1 MRVRTA
7 LMTTAA
13 FSLLAAGTANAADG
27 DTGSAGGYSF
37 NSSTPLDGG
46 AQRQLTVG
54 DFHFW
59 KITLKPGQRLDIKAS
74 VGVPGGYDPGPSPHY
89 ERLGVRVYDPT
100 RQPILCDGGSDG
112 TEMIYRGHATA
123 QSGGT
128 FTAECTVGT
137 VDYKPIKR
145 AGTYYV
151 QVGIG
156 GATQTRGDT
165 LPLTV
170 SASTGTGV
178 APRPAESWNPGTP
191 AGAVPAERKPTT
203 AATPPAAANADP
215 AGAAT
220 STGLPPWAMPGAL
233 AGGVIAALAL
243 VAARRRPG
251 PVAQQ
256 AKPARAPEAVAVPA
270 GPPPHADAWQPLPV
284 PQVPHTHAPDALPLP
299 PLHAEPSFAVPGGP
313 PAFPPGQ
320 VGSPAQDDNS
330 RTR

>member
-13 FSLLAAGTANAADG
+13 FSLIAVGTANAAGG

-37 NSSTPLDGG
+37 NSSTPLDGD

-59 KITLKPGQRLDIKAS
+59 KINLKPGQRLDIKAS
-74 VGVPGGYDPGPSPHY
+74 VEVPGGYDPGPSPHY

-100 RQPILCDGGSDG
+100 RQPILCDGGSGG

-123 QSGGT
+123 RSGGT

-137 VDYKPIKR
+137 VDYKPIER

-156 GATQTRGDT
+156 GAARTKGDT

-170 SASTGTGV
+170 SAVTGPGV

-191 AGAVPAERKPTT
+191 AGAVPAETKPAA
-203 AATPPAAANADP
+203 AATPPATATDAAP
-215 AGAAT
+215 AAAAT
-220 STGLPPWAMPGAL
+220 STGLPPWAMPGVL

-243 VAARRRPG
+243 GAARRRSVR
-251 PVAQQ
+251 VAQQ
-256 AKPARAPEAVAVPA
+256 RVMSAPAPGGLPRASAHA
-270 GPPPHADAWQPLPV
+270 GPPPAQPR
-284 PQVPHTHAPDALPLP
+284 P
-299 PLHAEPSFAVPGGP
+299 PFHRP
-313 PAFPPGQ
+313 
-320 VGSPAQDDNS
+320 
-330 RTR
+330 